1 MDKSFPRPTGSS
13 VKNDNRNSS
22 GLALT
27 GWGSLAVHGGH
38 KQDPMYAHQVPI
50 YASSTYVFDDAEQG
64 MRRFSGQEEGYIY
77 SRWGNP
83 TITEAEEKI
92 VALETFGLGI
102 EAKGILHSSGMA
114 AISTL
119 MLATL
124 KPGDKILTHFS
135 LYGGTNELV
144 NKILPGFNITAII
157 EDLRDLNIAEGLLRA
172 DPAIKMLYLETPA
185 NPTIQCVDVE
195 ELSKL
200 AKRYNCIVACDNT
213 FATPYLQ
220 QPFKYDV
227 DFIVHSTTKFLN
239 GHGTAIGGILLGKD
253 VELMKTKITKIHR
266 TLGGNSNAF
275 DAFLLIQ
282 GIKTLEIRMER
293 HCHNALE
300 VANYLETH
308 AAVEKVNYAGLITH
322 PDFYTAL
329 KQMKHPGPMLSFE
342 LKGGFQAGIDFM
354 NKLKMCVRTVS
365 LGTCDTLLSHPASMT
380 HYSVPKE
387 EKEKYGITN
396 GLIRMNVGIE
406 NLQDIISDLN
416 QALTA

>member
-1 MDKSFPRPTGSS
+1 MDKSFP
-13 VKNDNRNSS
+13 
-22 GLALT
+22 LT

-50 YASSTYVFDDAEQG
+50 YASSTYVFDNAEQG

-227 DFIVHSTTKFLN
+227 DFVVHSTTKFLN

-266 TLGGNSNAF
+266 TLGGNSNGF

>member
-1 MDKSFPRPTGSS
+1 MDKSFP
-13 VKNDNRNSS
+13 
-22 GLALT
+22 LT

-50 YASSTYVFDDAEQG
+50 YASSTYVFDNAEQG
-64 MRRFSGQEEGYIY
+64 MRRFSEQEEGYIY

-227 DFIVHSTTKFLN
+227 DFVVHSTTKFLN

-266 TLGGNSNAF
+266 TLGGNSNGF

-308 AAVEKVNYAGLITH
+308 SAVEKVNYAGLITH

-387 EKEKYGITN
+387 EKEKYGITD